1 MLLIFVIYLSFI
13 SLGLPDGL
21 LGSAWPSMYGEL
33 GVPLSYA
40 GMISMIIAAGTTI
53 SSLQSDRISRRFS
66 PGTVAAVSTALTA
79 LALFGFSCSGAYWM
93 LCLIALPYGLGAGSV
108 DASVNNFVALHYSG
122 SHMNW
127 LHCMWGVGAVL
138 GPYIM
143 GLVLSRGLHW
153 SLGYRTVGTIQLAL
167 AAVILCSLPLWKK
180 AGGPAEN
187 EVHHSRPQPL
197 RKTVAL
203 PGAKDAMV
211 VFFTYCALEQTA
223 GLWASSYLALH
234 RGVDTETAAFF
245 GSMFFLGITVGRGLS
260 GFLALKLNDGQMIRL
275 GFSLTA
281 VGIAALLLPG
291 GQLPALVGLVLIGLG
306 CAPVYPCMMHAAPAH
321 FGPRN
326 SQAMIGLQ
334 AASASAG
341 VCLMPALFGFLANRI
356 GVALLPAYLLLQL
369 AVMAAAYRRLTHLS
383 LRKETEF

>member
-1 MLLIFVIYLSFI
+1 MLLLVIYLSFI

-40 GMISMIIAAGTTI
+40 GLLSMIIAAGTTT
-53 SSLQSDRISRRFS
+53 SSLLSHRIARRFS
-66 PGTVAAVSTALTA
+66 PGPVAAVSTALTA
-79 LALFGFSCSGAYWM
+79 LALFGFSCSDAYWM
-93 LCLIALPYGLGAGSV
+93 LCLIAIPYGLGAGSV
-108 DASVNNFVALHYSG
+108 DSSVNNFVALHYSG
-122 SHMNW
+122 AHMNW
-127 LHCMWGVGAVL
+127 LHCMWGVGAVT

-143 GLVLSRGLHW
+143 GLVLSRGRHW
-153 SLGYRTVGTIQLAL
+153 SLGYRTVGTMQLAL
-167 AAVILCSLPLWKK
+167 AAVILLSLPLWKK
-180 AGGPAEN
+180 VGGSIGQAA
-187 EVHHSRPQPL
+187 HHGKSQSL
-197 RKTVAL
+197 RQTMAL
-203 PGAKDAMV
+203 PGAKDAML

-291 GQLPALVGLVLIGLG
+291 GQLPALGGLVLIGLG
-306 CAPVYPCMMHAAPAH
+306 CAPVYPCMMHSAPAH
-321 FGPRN
+321 FGPQN

-356 GVALLPAYLLLQL
+356 NVSLMPAYLLIQL
-369 AVMAAAYRRLTHLS
+369 LIMAAAYRRLTHLPQ
-383 LRKETEF
+383 RKETSL